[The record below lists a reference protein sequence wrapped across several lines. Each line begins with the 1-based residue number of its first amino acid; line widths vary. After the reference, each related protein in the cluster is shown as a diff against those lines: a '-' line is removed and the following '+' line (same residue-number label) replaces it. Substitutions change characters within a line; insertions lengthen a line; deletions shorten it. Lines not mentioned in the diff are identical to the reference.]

1 MPVNVIHVIGG
12 LNLKSSVR
20 LFVLSGAAVQKRSLT
35 SDGDGD
41 GMAHNASNTTLVR
54 FCEDQI

>member
-20 LFVLSGAAVQKRSLT
+20 LFVVKRSLT
-35 SDGDGD
+35 LDGDGD